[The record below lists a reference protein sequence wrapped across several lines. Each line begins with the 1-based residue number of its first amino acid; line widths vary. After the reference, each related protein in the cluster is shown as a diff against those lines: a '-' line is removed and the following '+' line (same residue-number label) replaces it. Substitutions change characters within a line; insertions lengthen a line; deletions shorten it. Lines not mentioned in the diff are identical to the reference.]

1 MGMNVKKLAMIT
13 CAIMAMAL
21 HAQAEDI
28 TLNYWASWT
37 PGTPEETKSVE
48 RIHAY
53 EKSHPG
59 IKVNVQV
66 ITFGMLHDKLLTA
79 VTGNDAPDVSWGL
92 SEWFGELRQMNA
104 LMDLS
109 PYAAKWP
116 DRDSIRANVLTS
128 LTVDGKLLA
137 LPQYIGLRA
146 MVYHEDQLKKAGYN
160 EPPKTWNDLLDMAA
174 KVKSATG
181 KFAFGIAGTGVRAP
195 QELIAFLAQNDVLI
209 ARPQADG
216 KYKNTW
222 ESDPVELKRAAEVFA
237 FYKDMLAKGL
247 IAPDAAGWGW
257 QEEDT
262 NFALGQYAMVID
274 GPWMQNLATQNGATM
289 GDAKVAP
296 PPYKIKP
303 ATFFE
308 VSPLYLF
315 KNSKHPDEAWKFAS
329 YILSKEWQEDIRPD
343 NSPRVDVLGHPQW
356 GKGFTDLAP
365 SGVVFPPVALGQ
377 ITKSMTDSIGRVL
390 IRKEDPKA
398 VATWL
403 AKAINQDLRKSGQL
417 SSK

>member
-1 MGMNVKKLAMIT
+1 MIRRIALVACATLAL
-13 CAIMAMAL
+13 AAPAW
-21 HAQAEDI
+21 AKDV
-28 TLNYWASWT
+28 TLNYWASWS
-37 PGTPEETKSVE
+37 PGTPEETKSME

-53 EKSHPG
+53 EQKNPG
-59 IKVNVQV
+59 VRINVQV
-66 ITFGMLHDKLLTA
+66 ISFGMLHDKLLTA

-104 LMDLS
+104 LLDLS
-109 PYAAKWP
+109 PYAATWP
-116 DRDSIRANVLTS
+116 DRASIRPNVLSS

-146 MVYHEDQLKKAGYN
+146 LVYHDDLLKKAGIAQ
-160 EPPKTWNDLLDMAA
+160 PPSTWDELLGMAA
-174 KVKSATG
+174 QVKSRTG
-181 KFAFGIAGTGVRAP
+181 KYAFGIAGTGVRAP
-195 QELIAFLAQNDVLI
+195 QELIAYLAQNDVLI

-222 ESDPVELKRAAEVFA
+222 QSDPAELQRAAEVFA
-237 FYKDMLAKGL
+237 FYRDMLAKGL
-247 IAPDAAGWGW
+247 VAPDAAGWGW

-262 NFALGQYAMVID
+262 NFAIGQYAMVVD

-296 PPYKIKP
+296 PPYKRKP

-308 VSPLYLF
+308 VSPLYVF
-315 KNSKHPDEAWKFAS
+315 RSTKNPDEAWKFAS
-329 YILSKEWQEDIRPD
+329 YILSREWQEDIRPD
-343 NSPRVDVLGHPQW
+343 NSPRADVVGHPQW

-365 SGVVFPPVALGQ
+365 TGVVFPPVALGQ
-377 ITKSMTDSIGRVL
+377 ISKSMTDSIGRVL
-390 IRKEDPKA
+390 LRKEDPAA

-403 AKAINQDLRKSGQL
+403 GKAINQDLRKSGQL
-417 SSK
+417 SAK

>member
-1 MGMNVKKLAMIT
+1 MKVRKLAMVV
-13 CAIMAMAL
+13 CSMLAL
-21 HAQAEDI
+21 AASAWAEDV

-37 PGTPEETKSVE
+37 PGTPEETKSME
-48 RIHAY
+48 RIRSY

-59 IKVNVQV
+59 VKVNVQV

-104 LMDLS
+104 LLDLS
-109 PYAAKWP
+109 PYAAKWQ
-116 DRDSIRANVLTS
+116 DRGAIRANVLTS
-128 LTVDGKLLA
+128 LSVDGKLLA

-146 MVYHEDQLKKAGYN
+146 LVYHEDLLKKAGYS
-160 EPPKTWNDLLDMAA
+160 EAPKTWNELLGMAA

-181 KFAFGIAGTGVRAP
+181 KYAFGIAGTGVRAP

-209 ARPQADG
+209 ARPQSDG

-222 ESDPVELKRAAEVFA
+222 ESDPAELKRAAEVFA
-237 FYKDMLAKGL
+237 FYKDMLDKGL
-247 IAPDAAGWGW
+247 IAPDAVGWGW

-262 NFALGQYAMVID
+262 NFALGQYAMVVD

-296 PPYKIKP
+296 PPYNLKP

-315 KNSKHPDEAWKFAS
+315 KSSKHPDEAWNFAS

-343 NSPRVDVLGHPQW
+343 NSPRADVVGHPQW

-365 SGVVFPPVALGQ
+365 TGVVFPPVALGQ
-377 ITKSMTDSIGRVL
+377 ITKSMTDSVGRVL
-390 IRKEDPKA
+390 IRKEDPAA
-398 VATWL
+398 VAKWL

>member
-1 MGMNVKKLAMIT
+1 MKLKKLAL
-13 CAIMAMAL
+13 MASIVLTFAS
-21 HAQAEDI
+21 QVRAEDI
-28 TLNYWASWT
+28 TINFWASWT

-48 RIHAY
+48 RIKAY
-53 EKSHPG
+53 EKTHPG
-59 IKVNVQV
+59 VKVNVQV

-79 VTGNDAPDVSWGL
+79 VAGGDAPDVSWGL
-92 SEWFGELRQMNA
+92 SEWYGELRQMNA
-104 LMDLS
+104 LMDLT
-109 PYAAKWP
+109 PYAAKWS
-116 DRDSIRANVLTS
+116 DRSNIRPNVLTS
-128 LTVDGKLLA
+128 LTTDGKLLA

-146 MVYHEDQLKKAGYN
+146 LVYHEDMLKKAGYS
-160 EPPKTWNDLLDMAA
+160 EPPKTWNDMLSMAG
-174 KVKSATG
+174 KVKAATG
-181 KFAFGIAGTGVRAP
+181 KYAFGIAGTGVRAP
-195 QELIAFLAQNDVLI
+195 QELIALLAQNDVLI

-222 ESDPVELKRAAEVFA
+222 LNDPAELKRAGEVYK
-237 FYKDMLAKGL
+237 FYKDMLDKGL
-247 IAPDAAGWGW
+247 IPPDATGWGW

-262 NFALGQYAMVID
+262 NFALGQYAMVVN
-274 GPWMQNLATQNGATM
+274 GPWMQNLALQNGATM

-296 PPYKIKP
+296 PPYKLKP

-315 KNSKHPDEAWKFAS
+315 KTSKHADEAWKFAT

-343 NSPRVDVLGHPQW
+343 NSPRADVIGHAQW

-365 SGVVFPPVALGQ
+365 TGVVFPAVALGQ

-390 IRKEDPKA
+390 IRKDDPTA

-417 SSK
+417 SAK